1 MSNSTSLTEM
11 ESVVRFYADEQG
23 LSFRAALEFL
33 STRRS
38 LAVAAQL
45 LGLDKPRCLGEY
57 LDRHGYSVPLHHAHR
72 GKEKEVGL
80 IPPAREVTEAQGS
93 AKPKERAEKE
103 GEPME
108 SVAVGITREA
118 YLARRRAGETR
129 NAIATSL
136 GFRNSSYLGSVI
148 KQWGLP
154 VTVAAEDALLQTM
167 DVWVDE
173 PQDVAV
179 QEAVDEGIGQPNKEP
194 PHCLVLHIPYPDDW
208 QFQICA
214 EGAGSLDQ
222 TADAALSALMAAL
235 VEVVTVTQVLT
246 GREDVSEY
254 VQGFFTRRLDRLLRV
269 L

>member
-1 MSNSTSLTEM
+1 M

-23 LSFRAALEFL
+23 LSFRAAMEFL

-45 LGLDKPRCLGEY
+45 LGLDKPSCLGEY
-57 LDRHGYSVPLHHAHR
+57 LDRHGYAVPLCRTHQ
-72 GKEKEVGL
+72 GKEKKVGL
-80 IPPAREVTEAQGS
+80 IPPVREVTEAQGS
-93 AKPKERAEKE
+93 AKPKERAKEEE

-136 GFRNSSYLGSVI
+136 GFRNSSYLGAAI

-167 DVWVDE
+167 DVRADE

-179 QEAVDEGIGQPNKEP
+179 QEAVDEGIGQPNQDRA
-194 PHCLVLHIPYPDDW
+194 HCLVLHIPYPDDW
-208 QFQICA
+208 KFQICA
-214 EGAGSLDQ
+214 EASGPLDQ
-222 TADAALSALMAAL
+222 TADAALSALMDAL

-254 VQGFFTRRLDRLLRV
+254 VQGFFTRRLDRLLTV
-269 L
+269 H